1 MLSLRNRLL
10 IILVQLLIASSI
22 MADDTDSKST
32 SYDVTGMFSL
42 IGGGIGVDYEYNRII
57 HIGATINGMHLT
69 FQRSDTKDDIEHTF
83 VAEQIYLRYHP
94 FKTDLKSSWKDG
106 LYLQGG
112 LFYRNW
118 TIITTIDDSNYDGVV
133 VNEEWIEAKM
143 TFTPIAPSF
152 AIGYK
157 KEFKSGLTYSFG
169 IDFIMGPEGDIK
181 FTHGDLVTDADLT
194 REEDTMREDPASKGV
209 VPNPFFS
216 IGYQF

>member
-1 MLSLRNRLL
+1 MFSLKNMLL
-10 IILVQLLIASSI
+10 IFFIQSMLLFSVN
-22 MADDTDSKST
+22 ADDNNLKVS

-42 IGGGIGVDYEYNRII
+42 IGGGLGVDYEYNQNI
-57 HIGATINGMHLT
+57 HFGATINGMHLT

-83 VAEQIYLRYHP
+83 FAEQIYLRYHP
-94 FKTDLKSSWKDG
+94 FKTDKKSSWKDG

-112 LFYRNW
+112 LFYRSW
-118 TIITTIDDSNYDGVV
+118 TIITTIEDSNYDGVV

-143 TFTPIAPSF
+143 TFTPIAPSL

-169 IDFIMGPEGDIK
+169 VDLILGAKGDIE
-181 FTHGDLVTDADLT
+181 FTHGDLVTEADLI
-194 REEDTMREDPASKGV
+194 REEDTMREDPASKGL

-216 IGYQF
+216 IGYKF